1 MESEIGSD
9 LLVTAS
15 PTPGFAITCF
25 SPRYFVSPQ
34 SESFTRILRRN
45 ILGLRATCL
54 RNFGWLTVVFYSFLI
69 VLARF
74 FSKRR
79 LLIASSPGPWRSTSM
94 PRLWQILGQRQ
105 VHLPDLGLDLQQ
117 MQSQQHPTKWLIL
130 SPGQFWW
137 SHHRRE
143 KTPLL
148 HEGEGEEK
156 EGTR

>member
-1 MESEIGSD
+1 
-9 LLVTAS
+9 
-15 PTPGFAITCF
+15 
-25 SPRYFVSPQ
+25 
-34 SESFTRILRRN
+34 
-45 ILGLRATCL
+45 
-54 RNFGWLTVVFYSFLI
+54 
-69 VLARF
+69 
-74 FSKRR
+74 
-79 LLIASSPGPWRSTSM
+79 M

-156 EGTR
+156 EGDEVERKLMLMAPWIYIFPHLPGEGC